1 MVLPEALRRHRDL
14 LEPGQAVMIKIR
26 AKLREGEVRFY
37 ADDVEP
43 MDKAMEN
50 AVSGLRVHVT
60 PDPAVLV
67 GVRRR
72 LEAARSERGGEL
84 ILVAGLSAGREVE
97 VRLPGRFSL
106 DASVRGALKSVAGV
120 VHLEDV

>member
-1 MVLPEALRRHRDL
+1 
-14 LEPGQAVMIKIR
+14 MIKIR

-37 ADDVEP
+37 ADDVEL

-50 AVSGLRVHVT
+50 AVSGMRVHVT
-60 PDPAVLV
+60 PDPAVLI

-72 LEAARSERGGEL
+72 LDAARSERGGEL
-84 ILVAGLSAGREVE
+84 ILVAGLGAGREVE
-97 VRLPGRFSL
+97 VKLPGRFSL